1 MNLAI
6 TNMCVVEHSM
16 GMALLIYPIKDF
28 RDKTKS
34 IRIID
39 TYIVQRCLYDVCF
52 LIRNTVS

>member
-1 MNLAI
+1 
-6 TNMCVVEHSM
+6 MCVVEHSM